1 MFAIIRERLARSPRN
16 RWGDLLPGARPA
28 NGGGDH
34 GVIINTDDDADG
46 WQQHRLTQAPLKTLR
61 KIEALGASLDN
72 IV

>member
-46 WQQHRLTQAPLKTLR
+46 CPEYSLT
-61 KIEALGASLDN
+61 
-72 IV
+72 